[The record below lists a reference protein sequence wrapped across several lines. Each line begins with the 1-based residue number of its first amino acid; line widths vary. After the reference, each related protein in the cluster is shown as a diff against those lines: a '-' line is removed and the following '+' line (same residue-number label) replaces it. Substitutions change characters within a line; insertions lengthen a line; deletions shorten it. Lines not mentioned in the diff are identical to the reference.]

1 MSLPIYCMYC
11 NLTENQSQNLRHNF
25 SFIFFLVSKLYWHMN
40 WWWWMGMNSR
50 FFSYLVII
58 YDSFGFTR
66 AIYSA
71 MQVTSPVGS
80 PWIRS
85 FCTKIAVNITILIH
99 HHCKSSLGISI
110 AFHLFNVVKGI
121 CKNVLYLKYIGI

>member
-1 MSLPIYCMYC
+1 
-11 NLTENQSQNLRHNF
+11 
-25 SFIFFLVSKLYWHMN
+25 
-40 WWWWMGMNSR
+40 
-50 FFSYLVII
+50 
-58 YDSFGFTR
+58 
-66 AIYSA
+66 

-80 PWIRS
+80 LWIRS

-121 CKNVLYLKYIGI
+121 CKNVLYLKYIACLFVSRVGSEFKVFKFFKVPVRESNNLRQDGYDQRVQISGFCFVLK

>member
-1 MSLPIYCMYC
+1 MSLPIHCVYC
-11 NLTENQSQNLRHNF
+11 NLTENQVTKSKAPF
-25 SFIFFLVSKLYWHMN
+25 IFIFFLVCKLYWHN
-40 WWWWMGMNSR
+40 RWWMGMNSR
-50 FFSYLVII
+50 FFSNLVIV

-80 PWIRS
+80 HWIRS

-121 CKNVLYLKYIGI
+121 CKNVLYLKYSTSI

>member
-1 MSLPIYCMYC
+1 
-11 NLTENQSQNLRHNF
+11 
-25 SFIFFLVSKLYWHMN
+25 
-40 WWWWMGMNSR
+40 MNSR
-50 FFSYLVII
+50 FFSNLVII
-58 YDSFGFTR
+58 YDCFGFTR

-85 FCTKIAVNITILIH
+85 FCTKIAVNISILIH

-121 CKNVLYLKYIGI
+121 CKNVLYVNFNFSKCRFAKVTI